1 MLVMGGVNLVY
12 YLSMFQCNFCYW
24 YLVCSLK
31 KLLWTH
37 DSDSYICASIAP
49 VIYAYPQILMV
60 A

>member
-1 MLVMGGVNLVY
+1 MKLLFKSVSVQFLLLVFGML
-12 YLSMFQCNFCYW
+12 SK
-24 YLVCSLK
+24 K